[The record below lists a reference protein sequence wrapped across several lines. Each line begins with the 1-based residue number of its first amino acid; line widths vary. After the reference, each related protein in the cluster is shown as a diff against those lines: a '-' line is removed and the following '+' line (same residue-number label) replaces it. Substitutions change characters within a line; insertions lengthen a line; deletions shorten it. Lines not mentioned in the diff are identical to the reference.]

1 MATEMKQYT
10 GLQKVLKQAAKAGV
24 CGDHGEP
31 LEILSRAIDVSRKTI
46 LNWLRAD
53 GVSLTEPTT
62 IDNAVSRAV
71 TAHGGPVAVGK
82 LLGVTYQ
89 AVTQWIAQGYVPNKR
104 VAEFSIQF
112 GVPRNDI
119 LSPKVRNAAGVGGEL

>member
-1 MATEMKQYT
+1 MANGTTQCT
-10 GLQKVLKQAAKAGV
+10 GLQKVLRTLTRAEKDGV
-24 CGDHGEP
+24 HSLAFYCGVTE
-31 LEILSRAIDVSRKTI
+31 KTI

-53 GVSLTEPTT
+53 GVTLTEPTT

-71 TAHGGPVAVGK
+71 AAHGGPVAVGK

-112 GVPRNDI
+112 GVPRNEI